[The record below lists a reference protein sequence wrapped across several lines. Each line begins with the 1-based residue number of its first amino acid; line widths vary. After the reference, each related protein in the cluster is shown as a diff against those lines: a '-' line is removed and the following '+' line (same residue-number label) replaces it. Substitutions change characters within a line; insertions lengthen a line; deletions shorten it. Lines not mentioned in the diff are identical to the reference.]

1 MKNNDNNIS
10 RREFLKKLGGSSLA
24 VATVA
29 TACSAKGSKAVAQ
42 NVQEPTGEMTYRQGP
57 RGDKVSI
64 LGYGCMRWPTRKES
78 DGSETIIQE
87 EVNRLVD
94 YAIEHGVNY
103 FDTAPKYLR
112 GKSEEATAI
121 ALQRHDRSEYYIAT
135 KMTNTRAPYARQEA
149 LDMYNESFKRLKV
162 DYIDYYLLHT
172 ISGARNGLKGSEI
185 FQKRFLDNGILEFLM
200 GEREKGKI
208 RNLGFSFHGD
218 REVFDYL
225 MEMHEKVHWDFVQI
239 QMNYIDWNQAEGFG
253 GRNTNAS
260 YLYAEL
266 DKREIPVVIME
277 PLRGGALA
285 NLNENSA
292 KKLLERDP
300 QSSIASWAFRFCGTY
315 PRVLTALSGM
325 TYMENLVDNLRTY
338 SPLRPLTEEELAMLE
353 EIAVDY
359 VNFPLV
365 PCTACQY
372 CMPCPFGLD
381 IPAIFAHYNKC
392 VNEGNVKND
401 TQDPD
406 YQKARRAFLVG
417 YDKSVPKLAQADHC
431 IGCGKCVQQCPQN
444 IPIPRQMRRID
455 KYVEK
460 LRSGIED

>member
-57 RGDKVSI
+57 HGDKVSI

-87 EVNRLVD
+87 EVNKLVD

-121 ALQRHDRSEYYIAT
+121 ALQRHDRSKYYIAT
-135 KMTNTRAPYARQEA
+135 KMTNTRAPYTRQEG
-149 LDMYNESFKRLKV
+149 LDMYNESFKRLRV

-172 ISGARNGLKGSEI
+172 ISGARNGLLGSEI
-185 FQKRFLDNGILEFLM
+185 FNKRFLDNGLLEFLM

-285 NLNENSA
+285 SLNENSA
-292 KKLLERDP
+292 KMLLERDP

-325 TYMENLVDNLRTY
+325 TYMENLEDNLRTY
-338 SPLRPLTEEELAMLE
+338 SPLKPLTEEELAMLE

-372 CMPCPFGLD
+372 CMPCPFGID
-381 IPAIFAHYNKC
+381 IPGIFAHYNKC

-406 YQKARRAFLVG
+406 YLKARRAFLVG

-460 LRSGIED
+460 LRSGIE

>member
-1 MKNNDNNIS
+1 MKKQENNIS
-10 RREFLKKLGGSSLA
+10 RRDFFRKLGESSLA
-24 VATVA
+24 VAAVA
-29 TACSAKGSKAVAQ
+29 TACAVKG
-42 NVQEPTGEMTYRQGP
+42 GEAAARNTIGPEGNMTYRIGP
-57 RGDKVSI
+57 REDKVSI
-64 LGYGCMRWPTRKES
+64 LGYGCMRWPTQKND
-78 DGSETIIQE
+78 DGTETIIQE
-87 EVNRLVD
+87 EVNKLVD
-94 YAIEHGVNY
+94 YAIANGVNY

-112 GKSEEATAI
+112 GKSEEATAT
-121 ALQRHDRSEYYIAT
+121 ALQRHDRNEYFIAT
-135 KMTNTRAPYARQEA
+135 KMTNTRAPYPRQEA
-149 LDMYNESFKRLKV
+149 LDMYEQSFKRLKV
-162 DYIDYYLLHT
+162 DFIDYYLLHT
-172 ISGARNGLKGSEI
+172 ISGARNGVAGSEI
-185 FQKRFLDNGILEFLM
+185 FKKRFLDNGVLDFLL
-200 GEREKGKI
+200 GEREKGRI

-260 YLYAEL
+260 YLYQEL
-266 DKREIPVVIME
+266 DRREIPVIIME

-285 NLNENSA
+285 NLNEHSA
-292 KKLLERDP
+292 ARLLEKDP

-325 TYMENLVDNLRTY
+325 TYMENLVDNLRTF
-338 SPLRPLTEEELAMLE
+338 SPLKPLSEEELAMLE

-365 PCTACQY
+365 PCTGCQY

-392 VNEGNVKND
+392 VNEGNVKTD
-401 TQDPD
+401 EQDPE
-406 YQKARRAFLVG
+406 YRKARRAFLVG
-417 YDKSVPKLAQADHC
+417 YDRSVPRLAQADHC
-431 IGCGKCVQQCPQN
+431 IGCGKCVQSCPQN
-444 IPIPRQMRRID
+444 IQIPRQMRRID

-460 LRSGIED
+460 LRSGLD

>member
-64 LGYGCMRWPTRKES
+64 LGYGCMRWPTRKEA
-78 DGSETIIQE
+78 DGSESIIQE
-87 EVNRLVD
+87 EVNKLVD

-285 NLNENSA
+285 KLNENSA

-300 QSSIASWAFRFCGTY
+300 QSSIASWAFRFCGTF

-381 IPAIFAHYNKC
+381 IPGIFAHYNKC

>member
-1 MKNNDNNIS
+1 
-10 RREFLKKLGGSSLA
+10 
-24 VATVA
+24 
-29 TACSAKGSKAVAQ
+29 
-42 NVQEPTGEMTYRQGP
+42 
-57 RGDKVSI
+57 
-64 LGYGCMRWPTRKES
+64 
-78 DGSETIIQE
+78 
-87 EVNRLVD
+87 
-94 YAIEHGVNY
+94 
-103 FDTAPKYLR
+103 
-112 GKSEEATAI
+112 
-121 ALQRHDRSEYYIAT
+121 
-135 KMTNTRAPYARQEA
+135 
-149 LDMYNESFKRLKV
+149 
-162 DYIDYYLLHT
+162 
-172 ISGARNGLKGSEI
+172 
-185 FQKRFLDNGILEFLM
+185 M

-285 NLNENSA
+285 KLNENSA

-300 QSSIASWAFRFCGTY
+300 QSSIASWAFRFCGTF

-381 IPAIFAHYNKC
+381 IPGIFAHYNKC

>member
-1 MKNNDNNIS
+1 MKKNDNNIS
-10 RREFLKKLGGSSLA
+10 RRDFLKKLGGSSLA

-29 TACSAKGSKAVAQ
+29 TACGVKGSKAAPT
-42 NVQEPTGEMTYRQGP
+42 NTQEPTGGMTYRQGP
-57 RGDKVSI
+57 HGDKVSI
-64 LGYGCMRWPTRKES
+64 LGYGCMRWPTRKEA

-135 KMTNTRAPYARQEA
+135 KMTNTNAPYRRQDA
-149 LDMYNESFKRLKV
+149 LDMYNQSFKRLKV

-172 ISGARNGLKGSEI
+172 ISGARNGMAGSEI
-185 FQKRFLDNGILEFLM
+185 FQKRFLDNGVLEFLI

-225 MEMHEKVHWDFVQI
+225 MEMHKKVHWDFVQI

-260 YLYAEL
+260 YLYQEL

-285 NLNENSA
+285 KLNENSA
-292 KKLLERDP
+292 KKLLEKDP

-325 TYMENLVDNLRTY
+325 TYMENLVDNLRTF
-338 SPLRPLTEEELAMLE
+338 SPLKPLTDEELAMLE

-381 IPAIFAHYNKC
+381 IPGIFAHYNKC
-392 VNEGNVKND
+392 VNEGNVRAD
-401 TQDPD
+401 TTDPQ
-406 YQKARRAFLVG
+406 YEKARRAFLVG

-444 IPIPRQMRRID
+444 IQIPRQMRRID

-460 LRSGIED
+460 LRSGLE